1 MTEYNTKFSFSA
13 INVFT
18 GTFTL
23 FTYTAQRP
31 FVVGSISYSEQEALV
46 LALLLHCFLT
56 TNLFFLF
63 SPRSISNPPPVP
75 IPLILPCSSSHH
87 LFLDSAVAE

>member
-23 FTYTAQRP
+23 FTYTALRAPQLTAQP
-31 FVVGSISYSEQEALV
+31 SQTIV
-46 LALLLHCFLT
+46 LT
-56 TNLFFLF
+56 
-63 SPRSISNPPPVP
+63 
-75 IPLILPCSSSHH
+75 
-87 LFLDSAVAE
+87 